1 MELRNWITETFGST
15 DTLLDESVYNG
26 DEIREDKIRLKQRR
40 KQLNKD
46 MSRLQREYRE
56 LLEEGAEA
64 SDAERPQYAQRARMK
79 KKKFKVKQQKFQKNS
94 VQMATIV
101 TIEGARELMEMSDED
116 ELNLPDMNDVDY
128 GEVQQHLREE
138 MIQYEIETDTMIE
151 VQEALDIDIIG
162 ADMDMNGGEE
172 EDIMQDIAAG
182 NVDSEHVDIDDEEE
196 DEADVGMSST
206 IDGDVGIGP
215 ESLK

>member
-15 DTLLDESVYNG
+15 DTLLDESVYSG

-56 LLEEGAEA
+56 LLEEGADA

-116 ELNLPDMNDVDY
+116 ELNLPDMNEVDY

-138 MIQYEIETDTMIE
+138 MIQYEIETETMIE

-172 EDIMQDIAAG
+172 EDIMKDMAAG
-182 NVDSEHVDIDDEEE
+182 QIDKEQVNIDDEEE
-196 DEADVGMSST
+196 DEADVGMDST
-206 IDGDVGIGP
+206 INGDVGIGP
-215 ESLK
+215 ENLK

>member
-15 DTLLDESVYNG
+15 DTLLDEDVYSG

-46 MSRLQREYRE
+46 MSQLRREYQA

-64 SDAERPQYAQRARMK
+64 SEVERPQYAQRARMK
-79 KKKFKVKQQKFQKNS
+79 KKKFQVKQQKFQKNS

-116 ELNLPDMNDVDY
+116 ELNLPDMNEVDY

-172 EDIMQDIAAG
+172 EDIMDDIAAG
-182 NVDSEHVDIDDEEE
+182 KVDSEHVEIDDEEE
-196 DEADVGMSST
+196 DEADVDIGSS
-206 IDGDVGIGP
+206 IDDEVGIGP
-215 ESLK
+215 ESL